1 MIESKAHDKSVCKGT
16 GEGLFVGDGK
26 IHTLSIVGLIS
37 MFRSKSETQ
46 GWRWGVRQGRTS
58 HEALPLHTD
67 ISFCLLSHKRTLW
80 QGLRVLERASP
91 WSNPGSRVYSLAQG
105 M

>member
-1 MIESKAHDKSVCKGT
+1 MIESKAHNKSVCKGT

-67 ISFCLLSHKRTLW
+67 ISFCLLSH
-80 QGLRVLERASP
+80 
-91 WSNPGSRVYSLAQG
+91 
-105 M
+105 